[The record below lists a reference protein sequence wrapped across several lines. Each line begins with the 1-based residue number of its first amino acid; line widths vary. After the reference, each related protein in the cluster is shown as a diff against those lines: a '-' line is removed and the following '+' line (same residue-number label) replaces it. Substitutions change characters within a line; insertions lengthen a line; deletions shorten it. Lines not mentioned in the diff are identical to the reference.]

1 MRLDSGVGVANL
13 LRGELQQQLSFDDAL
28 AGLRDDTGRRNPS
41 RAALDASDS
50 EWDATNSAVD
60 AIRNKFGAELIGPAR
75 LAGQAKQTQG
85 QQWGP
90 AAEPDADTA
99 SKPVVLPPADAG

>member
-1 MRLDSGVGVANL
+1 LLGVGVANL

-28 AGLRDDTGRRNPS
+28 AGMRDDPMRRNLS
-41 RAALDASDS
+41 GAAIDAADA

-75 LAGQAKQTQG
+75 LAGQAKQAQG

-90 AAEPDADTA
+90 AAEHDADEA